1 MKTSDK
7 VRQKEGKDHVL
18 LWTMRILGVA
28 LTGAALFLATKDI
41 FSSAIAL
48 TFFGICAG
56 LGSFTVISSFFP
68 ESRNTPLN
76 QPAVI
81 HVPNR
86 HTRPYERAEES

>member
-18 LWTMRILGVA
+18 LWTMRILGTA
-28 LTGAALFLATKDI
+28 LAGAALFLATKDI
-41 FSSAIAL
+41 FSSGIAL
-48 TFFGICAG
+48 GFFGICAG
-56 LGSFTVISSFFP
+56 LGSFTVISSFLP
-68 ESRNTPLN
+68 ESRNATLN

-86 HTRPYERAEES
+86 HTRPYEAAEES